1 MQFQT
6 PQFIEVEDKIFGPLT
21 FKQFVYLAGGAG
33 LIVALWSFLPGFVAF
48 ILSVPVIVLS
58 LALAFYRINNKP
70 FINIMEA
77 FFNYTRSSKL
87 YIWQKEE
94 KKAVAKK
101 QEIGDDLSLLVPHI
115 SDSKLKDLTWSLG
128 VKENEKTPVSTNKVG
143 LPDTLLRNIKSTTSQ
158 QADGV
163 YPSA

>member
-33 LIVALWSFLPGFVAF
+33 LLVALWSFLPSFIAF
-48 ILSVPVIVLS
+48 ILSVPVLVVS
-58 LALAFYRINNKP
+58 LALAFYKINNKP

-77 FFNYTRSSKL
+77 YFNYVRGSKL
-87 YIWQKEE
+87 YIWQKE
-94 KKAVAKK
+94 KKEAVAKK
-101 QEIGDDLSLLVPHI
+101 KEVGDDLGLLVPHI

-128 VKENEKTPVSTNKVG
+128 VKENEKATPSTHKEG
-143 LPDTLLRNIKSTTSQ
+143 LPDTLLRNIK
-158 QADGV
+158 
-163 YPSA
+163 

>member
-21 FKQFVYLAGGAG
+21 FKQFIYLAGGAG
-33 LIVALWSFLPGFVAF
+33 LIVVFWSFLPKFLAF
-48 ILSVPVIVLS
+48 LLSIPAIVLS
-58 LALAFYRINNKP
+58 LALAFYRVNNKP

-77 FFNYTRSSKL
+77 FFNYTRNSKL

-101 QEIGDDLSLLVPHI
+101 QEIGDNLNLLVSHI
-115 SDSKLKDLTWSLG
+115 SDSKLKDLTWSLEI
-128 VKENEKTPVSTNKVG
+128 KENEKTPASANKEG
-143 LPDTLLRNIKSTTSQ
+143 LPDTLLRNIK
-158 QADGV
+158 
-163 YPSA
+163 